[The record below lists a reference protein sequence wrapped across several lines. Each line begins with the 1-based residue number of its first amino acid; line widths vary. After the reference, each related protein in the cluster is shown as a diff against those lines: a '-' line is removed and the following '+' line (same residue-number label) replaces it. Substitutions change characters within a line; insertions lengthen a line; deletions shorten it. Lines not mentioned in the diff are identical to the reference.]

1 MNEGDWRALDALKT
15 GDLEIDGAPVGP
27 GDRVL
32 LRPRRGG
39 DVMDSALD
47 GRTAIVES
55 VEQDLE
61 GNFHCVV
68 VLEDDPGGDLGMQRM
83 PGHRF
88 FFSPAEI
95 EVIRSAAD
103 SARTAPVLVAG
114 IGNIFLGDD
123 AFGVEVAQRMAG
135 RTLPGNVVVTDFGIR
150 GYDLAYALMRPHARV
165 ILVDA
170 CPRGGEP
177 GTLYV
182 IEPDLDDLGE
192 SGNAGIL
199 DGHGMNPMNV
209 LRLAQSMGGVASPIV
224 IVGCEPATF
233 GPDEGL
239 MGLSEAVEASIDRA
253 IELVESLIADVPE
266 PADPVAGQTPN

>member
-1 MNEGDWRALDALKT
+1 MNEGDWQALDALKK
-15 GDLEIDGAPVGP
+15 GRLEIDGSTVGA

-32 LRPRRGG
+32 LRPKRGG
-39 DVMDSALD
+39 DIMDSALD

-68 VLEDDPGGDLGMQRM
+68 VLEDDPGGDLGMQKM

-95 EVIRSAAD
+95 ELISTAHENGAA
-103 SARTAPVLVAG
+103 AGPILVAG

-123 AFGVEVAQRMAG
+123 AFGVEVVQRMAG
-135 RTLPGNVVVTDFGIR
+135 RNLPRNVVVTDFGIR
-150 GYDLAYALMRPHARV
+150 GYDLAYALMRPHARF

-182 IEPDLDDLGE
+182 IEPEPDGLGE
-192 SGNAGIL
+192 SANAGIL

-209 LRLAQSMGGVASPIV
+209 LRLAESMGGVAAPIV
-224 IVGCEPATF
+224 IVGCEPETF
-233 GPDEGL
+233 GPEEGL
-239 MGLSEAVEASIDRA
+239 MGLSETVAASIERA
-253 IELVESLIADVPE
+253 IELVERLIADASE
-266 PADPVAGQTPN
+266 PADPVAG

>member
-1 MNEGDWRALDALKT
+1 MNESDWRALDALKK
-15 GDLEIDGAPVGP
+15 GHLEIDGAPLGP

-32 LRPRRGG
+32 LRPKRGG
-39 DVMDSALD
+39 DVMDAALD

-55 VEQDLE
+55 VEQDFE

-68 VLEDDPGGDLGMQRM
+68 VLEDDPGGDLGMQKM

-95 EVIRSAAD
+95 EVIQTAND
-103 SARTAPVLVAG
+103 GARTAPVLVAG

-135 RTLPGNVVVTDFGIR
+135 RTLPGHVVVTDFGIR

-182 IEPDLDDLGE
+182 IEPDLDALGE

-233 GPDEGL
+233 GPEEGL

-253 IELVESLIADVPE
+253 IELVETLIADIPE

>member
-1 MNEGDWRALDALKT
+1 
-15 GDLEIDGAPVGP
+15 
-27 GDRVL
+27 
-32 LRPRRGG
+32 
-39 DVMDSALD
+39 MDSALD